1 VVLTDTA
8 LTSIESAYLPAIKT
22 LCEKNDAV
30 LAFMMLPMATSQGPI
45 EISSQVL
52 ALGVPIMAA
61 SPESMFGK
69 IPLERIKENYFDPL
83 HLNSNGA
90 RRSSR
95 VFGPALQTL
104 LEQIRG

>member
-1 VVLTDTA
+1 MTDKA
-8 LTSIESAYLPAIKT
+8 LTPIKSAYLPAIKT

-30 LAFMMLPMATSQGPI
+30 LAFMMLPMATSEGPI

-52 ALGVPIMAA
+52 ALGVPIVAA
-61 SPESMFGK
+61 SLKSMFGK
-69 IPLERIKENYFDPL
+69 IPPERIKENYFDPL

-90 RRSSR
+90 RRSAP

-104 LEQIRG
+104 LEQTRG